1 VIDHLEHL
9 ASESKSGL
17 GFIYCDYKDPEHQST
32 ENIVGAIIKQLLIQ
46 LPEIPDSVSSRSRN
60 RMNAG
65 KPLSL
70 GEASELFHIICAQ
83 FSRVYICL
91 DALDELQESNL
102 RRILKWIHDGPSVQ
116 VFITSRPHI
125 QDVVLEY
132 LESQHTIT
140 IRANES
146 DIRRFIE
153 HEIGG
158 PNDIA
163 PRAMDEKLK
172 GDMFAK
178 ILGSAK
184 GMLVYMELYLPFDYL
199 ADSIG
204 KSDFYCPRFKS
215 ALCFKPLQNEAG
227 RNRWNRFPLISV
239 KPLQERLLEY
249 CSSQTQ
255 CPNWQGKSFHG
266 SILQNGRLQST
277 S

>member
-1 VIDHLEHL
+1 MVARTCRIWQLAFANRQIPNALLLRGPRSWKDHTLVSHNKIFVLASYLEKLTCIRSLVIDHLEHL
-9 ASESKSGL
+9 ARESKSGL
-17 GFIYCDYKDPEHQST
+17 SYIYCDYKDPEQQST

-46 LPEIPDSVSSRSRN
+46 IPQIPDSVVSRCRD

-70 GEASELFHIICAQ
+70 GDASELFSIICAQ

-102 RRILKWIHDGPSVQ
+102 RRILKWIQDGPSVHI
-116 VFITSRPHI
+116 FLTSRPHI

-132 LESQHTIT
+132 LESQHTVIV
-140 IRANES
+140 RANES

-163 PRAMDEKLK
+163 PRAMDERLK
-172 GDMFAK
+172 GDIFAK

-184 GMLVYMELYLPFDYL
+184 GM
-199 ADSIG
+199 
-204 KSDFYCPRFKS
+204 
-215 ALCFKPLQNEAG
+215 
-227 RNRWNRFPLISV
+227 SV
-239 KPLQERLLEY
+239 KM
-249 CSSQTQ
+249 
-255 CPNWQGKSFHG
+255 
-266 SILQNGRLQST
+266 
-277 S
+277 